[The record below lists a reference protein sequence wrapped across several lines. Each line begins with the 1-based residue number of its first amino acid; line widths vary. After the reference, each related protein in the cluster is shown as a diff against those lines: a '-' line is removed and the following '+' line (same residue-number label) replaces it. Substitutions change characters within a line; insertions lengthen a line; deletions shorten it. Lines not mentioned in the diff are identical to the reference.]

1 MKSVGDTVGVI
12 DGVAVGFKLV
22 GLQLGGILCD
32 FMVGPALRVL
42 VGITNVGDTVGM
54 EDGLR
59 LVASVTSVGA
69 VVGGKFWSFVLV
81 DIGSLI
87 ENRENVRICVG
98 LVVGSED
105 VGFRVGRTV
114 FEAFVG
120 EVEAFLGEVEAF
132 EGKVEGDAFNG
143 FNLLPEIVGDF
154 ESDDVKIGKP
164 VPSSMKYSVPL
175 LFDSM

>member
-1 MKSVGDTVGVI
+1 M
-12 DGVAVGFKLV
+12 GFKLV
-22 GLQLGGILCD
+22 GLQLGGILRD
-32 FMVGPALRVL
+32 FVVGPALRVL
-42 VGITNVGDTVGM
+42 IGKANVGDTVGM

-81 DIGSLI
+81 DIESLTK
-87 ENRENVRICVG
+87 NRENVPICVG

-105 VGFRVGRTV
+105 VGFRVGPTV
-114 FEAFVG
+114 FEAIV
-120 EVEAFLGEVEAF
+120 GEVEAF

-164 VPSSMKYSVPL
+164 EPSSMK
-175 LFDSM
+175 

>member
-1 MKSVGDTVGVI
+1 M
-12 DGVAVGFKLV
+12 GFKLV
-22 GLQLGGILCD
+22 GLQLGGILRD
-32 FMVGPALRVL
+32 FVVGPALRVL
-42 VGITNVGDTVGM
+42 IGKANVGDAVGM

-69 VVGGKFWSFVLV
+69 VVGGKLWSFVFV
-81 DIGSLI
+81 DIESLTK
-87 ENRENVRICVG
+87 NRENVPICVG

-105 VGFRVGRTV
+105 VRFRVGPTV

-120 EVEAFLGEVEAF
+120 EVEAFVGEVEAF

-164 VPSSMKYSVPL
+164 EPSSMK
-175 LFDSM
+175 